1 MTRRLRCAGAE
12 RKQSP
17 KPFNVFAG
25 GRSALDFELDLDLD
39 LVLVA
44 VLGPWGMVSLTCFF
58 RAREMEEAEAQQS
71 AYARA
76 LHPSLPAPLPSTPPF
91 PLSVSSRSV
100 FCNIFG
106 FSYSSKDL
114 TGMKVKHG
122 SGEMKAGEL
131 HAEARAAAA
140 ANNTTMRL
148 RVMLFL
154 LNAGTHQ
161 LLHLPVTLE
170 LQASP

>member
-1 MTRRLRCAGAE
+1 MFLLAAAARWIL
-12 RKQSP
+12 
-17 KPFNVFAG
+17 NWIWIWV
-25 GRSALDFELDLDLD
+25 
-39 LVLVA
+39 LVLVLVL
-44 VLGPWGMVSLTCFF
+44 VLGPWGKVLLTCFF

-76 LHPSLPAPLPSTPPF
+76 LHPSLPAPLPPIPPF

-154 LNAGTHQ
+154 LNAGAHQ

>member
-1 MTRRLRCAGAE
+1 
-12 RKQSP
+12 
-17 KPFNVFAG
+17 
-25 GRSALDFELDLDLD
+25 
-39 LVLVA
+39 
-44 VLGPWGMVSLTCFF
+44 
-58 RAREMEEAEAQQS
+58 
-71 AYARA
+71 
-76 LHPSLPAPLPSTPPF
+76 
-91 PLSVSSRSV
+91 
-100 FCNIFG
+100 
-106 FSYSSKDL
+106 
-114 TGMKVKHG
+114 MKVKHG

-161 LLHLPVTLE
+161 LLHLPTLE